1 MLLSAASRA
10 LSQMLSPP
18 FRSVLWKSLGLTVG
32 LLVVAWFALEAL
44 VSTFLLPFL
53 GPWPWLSTAVAFL
66 FGAGLVVGAGFL
78 IAPVTSVFAG
88 IFLDDVADEVEQV
101 HYGAGRVGRAL
112 PIGRSIAIAARFLGL
127 VIVANLAALVLFLA
141 LGLGV
146 VVFFVANGYLLGREY
161 FQFAAMR
168 HMGEREADDLRR
180 RHAGAIFAGGLL
192 VAGFL
197 AIPIVNLATP
207 LFAAALM
214 VHLFHRVQG
223 AEPRPAPSRP

>member
-44 VSTFLLPFL
+44 VSAFLLPFL

-78 IAPVTSVFAG
+78 IAPVASVFAG
-88 IFLDDVADEVEQV
+88 IFLDDVADAVEQT
-101 HYGAGRVGRAL
+101 HYGDARVGRAL
-112 PIGRSIAIAARFLGL
+112 PLGRSLAIAARFLGL
-127 VIVANLAALVLFLA
+127 VVVANLVALVLFFA

-168 HMGEREADDLRR
+168 HMDERAADDLRQ
-180 RHAGAIFAGGLL
+180 RHASAIFAGGML

-197 AIPIVNLATP
+197 AIPLVNLATP

-223 AEPRPAPSRP
+223 VRPLAVA